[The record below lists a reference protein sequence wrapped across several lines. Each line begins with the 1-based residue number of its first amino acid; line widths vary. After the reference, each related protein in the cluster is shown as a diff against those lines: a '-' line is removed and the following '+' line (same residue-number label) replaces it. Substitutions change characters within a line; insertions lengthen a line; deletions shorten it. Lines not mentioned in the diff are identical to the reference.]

1 MRDLIV
7 KHIGLLES
15 QSTSTRHQI
24 AAYCERDLS
33 QMYGPSGG
41 GGGDFGGGGRG
52 GFGGRGDGGGR
63 GRGGGDRQF
72 TVISV
77 KSDYAIATARVVL
90 AFNLMHLI
98 CDLMLCLT
106 ASRVNVGWSESETP
120 TD

>member
-1 MRDLIV
+1 
-7 KHIGLLES
+7 
-15 QSTSTRHQI
+15 
-24 AAYCERDLS
+24 
-33 QMYGPSGG
+33 MYGPSGG

-77 KSDYAIATARVVL
+77 KSDYGIATAGMVSALNVV
-90 AFNLMHLI
+90 HLI

-106 ASRVNVGWSESETP
+106 ASRVHVGWSESETP